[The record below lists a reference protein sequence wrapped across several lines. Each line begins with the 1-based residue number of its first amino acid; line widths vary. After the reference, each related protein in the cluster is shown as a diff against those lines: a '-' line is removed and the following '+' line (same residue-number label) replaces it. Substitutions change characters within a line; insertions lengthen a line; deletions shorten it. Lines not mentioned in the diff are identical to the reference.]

1 MGVLTH
7 YDDTGGHANRRPH
20 YERYPSSSFISR
32 PALVL
37 GVGPAAMLSGSQLPT
52 VMRAARA
59 VRPQVRC
66 LATPSSS
73 KPHFSQN
80 LAEGP
85 TLDDFIADRVP
96 DRVVLG
102 NTKT

>member
-1 MGVLTH
+1 MPL
-7 YDDTGGHANRRPH
+7 
-20 YERYPSSSFISR
+20 
-32 PALVL
+32 
-37 GVGPAAMLSGSQLPT
+37 AMSQLST
-52 VMRAARA
+52 AARVVRT

-73 KPHFSQN
+73 KTTFSQT

-85 TLDDFIADRVP
+85 SFDDFIADRVP

-102 NTKT
+102 NAKT

>member
-1 MGVLTH
+1 
-7 YDDTGGHANRRPH
+7 
-20 YERYPSSSFISR
+20 
-32 PALVL
+32 
-37 GVGPAAMLSGSQLPT
+37 MLSGSQLPT